1 MSLMAEPSKTT
12 SGVIWITGL
21 SGSGK
26 TFLANRLILKYRSEG
41 HIPIH
46 LDGDDLRFIFE
57 SAQKYDSA
65 SRLNLAKMY
74 SRLAKLLASQG
85 HLVIVSTISLF
96 HEIHELNRQT
106 EFYCEIYIESDESSL
121 KKRNSRSVYKNSDG
135 SETID
140 VVGNDISAELPISP
154 HRTVSINFDNPLSPD
169 IDELFNFTFGFLSN
183 CSS

>member
-1 MSLMAEPSKTT
+1 MSLIPKILKVT

-26 TFLANRLILKYRSEG
+26 TFLANRLVQKYRSAG

-46 LDGDDLRFIFE
+46 LDGDGLRFIFE
-57 SAQKYDSA
+57 TTQKYDSA
-65 SRLNLAKMY
+65 SRLSLAKMY

-85 HLVIVSTISLF
+85 HLVIVSTISMF
-96 HEIHELNRQT
+96 HEIHELNRHN

-121 KKRNSRSVYKNSDG
+121 KSRNNRSVYKNSDG
-135 SETID
+135 SETIY
-140 VVGNDISAELPISP
+140 VVGNDISPEIPISP

-169 IDELFNFTFGFLSN
+169 IDELFIFTFGFMSTN
-183 CSS
+183 RS

>member
-1 MSLMAEPSKTT
+1 MSLMPEISKTT

-26 TFLANRLILKYRSEG
+26 TFLANRLVKKYRSEG
-41 HIPIH
+41 LAPIH

-57 SAQKYDSA
+57 TDQKYDSA
-65 SRLNLAKMY
+65 SRLNLAKVY

-85 HLVIVSTISLF
+85 HLVIVSTISMF
-96 HEIHELNRQT
+96 HVIHELNRQT

-121 KKRNSRSVYKNSDG
+121 KRRNNRSVYKNSDG
-135 SETID
+135 SETND
-140 VVGNDISAELPISP
+140 VVGNDISPEIPISP

-169 IDELFNFTFGFLSN
+169 IDELFIFTFGFMSKN
-183 CSS
+183 RS